1 MTSIMAHRRAIRFVQ
16 AAAGH
21 SPLAAPDPPGSARH
35 PAYFSALPRTHSGE
49 VKCMPVRSEEE
60 PLAPPAAFGVHDLL
74 DRLPVS
80 VVVTDREGRIGH
92 CNRAFADAVGR
103 DVGALAGRHLWEFL
117 SGDRLPEARRHVADG
132 APGPHPNWNLLL
144 ESADGGCRLASWSFQ
159 PIGDGQQRG
168 SIVGTG
174 VPARDAGPH
183 AASAAAD
190 RIIRTLMTHSSDVL
204 CVLGPDGTL
213 RFASPSTERILGYR
227 PDEMVGRQV
236 LDLVHQ
242 DDVER
247 ARAAIELG
255 VGSPGR
261 PQVVEVRVRTSDG
274 RWMEMEVR
282 GVAYVDGATTQLLLT
297 LSDVGTRARAEAA
310 LAESEE
316 RFRSAFEHT
325 AIGKVLW
332 DADGQ
337 VLRANRA
344 VQDMLGYSNDELLEM
359 SWRDLCQPDDQAAF
373 IPELRRLLA
382 GEVSSTQ
389 PALRVRH
396 RDGSWLWGR
405 ATLSAVR
412 SADGQVRHVIGELE
426 DITAQRAADDE
437 RRARLERQ
445 QRHQAAIVRIAT
457 HDAVANG
464 DLEAAL
470 KAITEIAA
478 HAAGT
483 ARAGVW
489 FLEEDGEVLRCADL
503 FDAASGRHESGT
515 TLYSSAYPDYFRA
528 LESDRVVNA
537 DDARADSRTREF
549 VEIYLAPLGITS
561 MLDAPIRIR
570 GRVAGVVCL
579 EHVGE
584 PRAWHTAEVA
594 FAGELA
600 DHVAQAVSNAQR
612 AVTESRLQ
620 VSEERFRS
628 IVNAIPLGVLMYRLA
643 DDGRLLF
650 SGANPAADRILG
662 VGCQRYL
669 GKTIEEAFPPLAR
682 TEVPDRYR
690 KAAAD
695 GVPWHT
701 EQIFYQ
707 DESIRGAFEV
717 HVFQTAPATI
727 AVVFTDITDR
737 KRADEALR
745 ESEARYRSLFEH
757 NLAGVYRSTLDG
769 RITDCNDAFAAI
781 FGCPSAVD
789 AMERSAI
796 DFYSDLADRQRLI
809 EEIDRKGELRNH
821 ELLMRRVDGTPV
833 WVLANMH
840 LDRDQDG
847 KPTAFEGTMIDI
859 SELKHTTSRM
869 LLQSTALES
878 AANAV
883 AVTDPYG
890 TIEWVNYAFTELTGY
905 PENEAVGQNL
915 WVLKAGTG
923 NSRLHEEIAAML
935 TGGMVWRGEV
945 VNRRKDGRLYTE
957 ELTVTPVRNATGD
970 IHQLIAVQ
978 QDVSERKQIEE
989 QLLQAQKMEAVG
1001 RLAGG
1006 VAHDFNNLLQA
1017 MLGVIELLRQR
1028 LHSDSE
1034 SASRLLE
1041 LDEYV
1046 RRGSQLTRQLL
1057 LFSRRDAARDEP
1069 LDLNDVVHG
1078 TVRLLHRL
1086 LRENIELVFAPTDID
1101 LPLVADRGQIEQVV
1115 MNLAVNACDAMPLGG
1130 RLFLRTGR
1138 EGDHAWLE
1146 VADSGEGIPDE
1157 HLEHLFEPFFTTKEP
1172 GKGSGLGLA
1181 VVHSIVTRLGGT
1193 INLDSRV
1200 GEGTSV
1206 NISLPLAEDQ
1216 SSAAPPPLRTA
1227 TAPNRGP
1234 SGCRVLVVEDD
1245 PAVRASMRE
1254 LLRLLGYDVV
1264 TVGSREESI
1273 YLPPLPAFDLLLTD
1287 YMLPDASGTEI
1298 AGELRQRWPELRVVV
1313 MSGYAQDVPLGLDS
1327 RLDGMQFLQKPFG
1340 TEALV
1345 DTIRAVLAGP
1355 CPEAGGSGRAGSGRR
1370 PDA

>member
-1 MTSIMAHRRAIRFVQ
+1 
-16 AAAGH
+16 
-21 SPLAAPDPPGSARH
+21 
-35 PAYFSALPRTHSGE
+35 
-49 VKCMPVRSEEE
+49 MPVRSDKQPPET
-60 PLAPPAAFGVHDLL
+60 APVFGVEELL
-74 DRLPVS
+74 DELPLS
-80 VVVTDREGRIGH
+80 IVVTDREGRIQH
-92 CNRAFADAVGR
+92 CNRPFADAAGR
-103 DVGALAGRHLWEFL
+103 ALGELAGRFLWEFL

-132 APGPHPNWNLLL
+132 APDPHPSWNLLL
-144 ESADGGCRLASWSFQ
+144 EHAGGGCQLAAWSFHQ
-159 PIGDGQQRG
+159 IGEGKQRG
-168 SIVGTG
+168 AVLGAG
-174 VPARDAGPH
+174 VPAPDGGPH

-213 RFASPSTERILGYR
+213 RFASPSAERILGYR
-227 PDEMVGRQV
+227 PDDVVGSDV
-236 LDLVHQ
+236 FDLVHSE
-242 DDVER
+242 DLEA
-247 ARAAIELG
+247 ARAAIERG
-255 VGSPGR
+255 IGSPGR
-261 PQVVEVRVRTSDG
+261 PEVVEIRVRTSDG
-274 RWMEMEVR
+274 QWMMMEVH
-282 GVAYVDGATTQLLLT
+282 GVAFVDGATTQLLLT
-297 LSDVGTRARAEAA
+297 LSDVGPRARAEAA

-332 DADGQ
+332 NADGR

-344 VQDMLGYSNDELLEM
+344 VQDMLGYSHEELLRM
-359 SWRDLCQPDDQAAF
+359 SWRELCQPDDQAAF
-373 IPELRRLLA
+373 VPELRRLVA
-382 GEVSSTQ
+382 GEIPSAQ
-389 PALRVRH
+389 AALRVRH
-396 RDGSWLWGR
+396 RDGSWVWGR

-437 RRARLERQ
+437 RRARLDRQ
-445 QRHQAAIVRIAT
+445 QRHQAAIVKIAT
-457 HDAVANG
+457 HEAVANG
-464 DLEAAL
+464 DLDAAL
-470 KAITEIAA
+470 KAMTEIAA
-478 HAAGT
+478 HATGT
-483 ARAGVW
+483 ARASVW

-503 FDAASGRHESGT
+503 FDATSGRHESGNA
-515 TLYSSAYPDYFRA
+515 LSSSAYPDYFRA
-528 LESDRVVNA
+528 LESDRVVDA
-537 DDARADSRTREF
+537 DDARSDPRTREF
-549 VEIYLAPLGITS
+549 LEGYLAPLGITS
-561 MLDAPIRIR
+561 MLDAPIRTR

-584 PRAWHTAEVA
+584 LRTWHTAEVA

-628 IVNAIPLGVLMYRLA
+628 IVSAIPLGVLMYRLA
-643 DDGRLLF
+643 DGGHLVF

-662 VGCQRYL
+662 VNCQRYL

-682 TEVPDRYR
+682 TEVPERYR
-690 KAAAD
+690 AAAAD

-701 EQIFYQ
+701 EQILYQ
-707 DESIRGAFEV
+707 DESIQGAYEV
-717 HVFQTAPATI
+717 HAFQTAPATI

-745 ESEARYRSLFEH
+745 TSEARYRSLFEH

-769 RITDCNDAFAAI
+769 KITDCNDAFAAI
-781 FGCPSAVD
+781 FGYSSAAE
-789 AMERSAI
+789 AMARSAI
-796 DFYSDLADRQRLI
+796 EFYSDPADRARLV
-809 EEIDRKGELRNH
+809 EEIDRKGEVRNH
-821 ELLMRRVDGTPV
+821 ELRLRRVDGTPM
-833 WVLANMH
+833 WVLANIH

-915 WVLKAGTG
+915 WVLKAGSG
-923 NSRLHEEIAAML
+923 NSRLHDEIAAML
-935 TGGMVWRGEV
+935 SGGMVWRGEL
-945 VNRRKDGRLYTE
+945 VNRRKDGRFYTE
-957 ELTVTPVRNATGD
+957 ELTVTPVRNAAGD

-1017 MLGVIELLRQR
+1017 MLGVTELLRQR
-1028 LHSDSE
+1028 LRSDSE

-1057 LFSRRDAARDEP
+1057 LFSRRDAAHDES

-1086 LRENIELVFAPTDID
+1086 LRENIDLVFAPADID
-1101 LPLVADRGQIEQVV
+1101 LPLVADRGQIEQCV

-1138 EGDHAWLE
+1138 EADHAWLE
-1146 VADSGEGIPDE
+1146 VADSGEGIPEE
-1157 HLEHLFEPFFTTKEP
+1157 HLDHLFEPFFTTKEP

-1181 VVHSIVTRLGGT
+1181 VVHSIVTRLGGA
-1193 INLDSRV
+1193 IDLESRV
-1200 GEGTSV
+1200 GQGTTV
-1206 NISLPLAEDQ
+1206 RVSLPLAADQ
-1216 SSAAPPPLRTA
+1216 SSVGPASPRKA
-1227 TAPNRGP
+1227 TTPDRGP
-1234 SGCRVLVVEDD
+1234 CGCRVLVVEDD
-1245 PAVRASMRE
+1245 PAVRSSIGE
-1254 LLRLLGYDVV
+1254 LLRLLGYEVV

-1273 YLPPLPAFDLLLTD
+1273 YLPPVPAFDLLLTD
-1287 YMLPDASGTEI
+1287 YMLPDASGTQI
-1298 AGELRQRWPELRVVV
+1298 ASELRQRWPQLRVVV
-1313 MSGYAQDVPLGLDS
+1313 MSGYAQDVPLGPDS
-1327 RLDGMQFLQKPFG
+1327 RLDGMEFLQKPFG
-1340 TEALV
+1340 TETLV
-1345 DTIRAVLAGP
+1345 DTIRAVLADPPPGP
-1355 CPEAGGSGRAGSGRR
+1355 EGSARTGTGRQ